1 MNENTK
7 PEIGSLGWFDL
18 TVQDAEK
25 VKDFYSKV
33 IGLKPEPVSMGDYDD
48 YNMNSPDSGRTVTGI
63 CHRKGFN
70 SDLPSQWLIYFNV
83 ENIEESI
90 KACTKNGGKVLV
102 PPKDLGSYGK
112 YCVIQDPAGAV
123 CALFR
128 HSGE

>member
-1 MNENTK
+1 MNGNTK

-18 TVQDAEK
+18 TVQDAET
-25 VKDFYSKV
+25 VKNFYSKV

-63 CHRKGFN
+63 CHRKGVN

-90 KACTKNGGKVLV
+90 KACTQNGGKVLV
-102 PPKDLGSYGK
+102 PPKDLGNYGK

-128 HSGE
+128 QS